1 MMHREN
7 ARKLLDV
14 LKRHG
19 FESVNNGALETFAV
33 ALSHSSYAN
42 EMSQSGSIVPSNERL
57 EFLGDAVLDL
67 VVADHLYNRY
77 ELSEG
82 RMSVVKAT
90 VVSEASLASVARN
103 LGLKDLICLG
113 KGEERTGGR
122 EKNSILADAF
132 EALVGAIYIVFG
144 WDRVKKFI
152 LSVLGESVRELATSN
167 VVVDY
172 KTALQELTQSRFKIL
187 PEYRVVASEGPSHAR
202 RFTVE
207 VWLQDD
213 KIATASGKSKKEAQ
227 QKAAKI
233 AYEILK
239 EREESQCR

>member
-1 MMHREN
+1 MTIRSDN

-14 LKRHG
+14 LKRYG
-19 FESVNNGALETFAV
+19 LESVNSGALEIFAV

-42 EMSQSGSIVPSNERL
+42 EMSQSGSIVSSNERL
-57 EFLGDAVLDL
+57 EFLGDAVLGL
-67 VVADHLYNRY
+67 VVADHLYNHY

-90 VVSEASLASVARN
+90 VVSEAHLASTARN
-103 LGLKDLICLG
+103 LGLKNLICLG
-113 KGEERTGGR
+113 KGEEKTGGR
-122 EKNSILADAF
+122 EKDSILADAF
-132 EALVGAIYIVFG
+132 EALVGAIYVVFG
-144 WDRVKKFI
+144 WDRVKKFV
-152 LSVLGESVRELATSN
+152 LSVLGESIHKLATSN

-202 RFTVE
+202 IFTVE
-207 VWLQDD
+207 VWLQGD
-213 KIATASGKSKKEAQ
+213 KIAIASGSSKKEAQ

-239 EREESQCR
+239 ERKGS